1 MSRGASPGGSP
12 GGSPRSDNKGPSA
25 LRNELAA
32 AKKAVEVLK
41 MEKDAT
47 QEKLEKLHG
56 VLETERGALRE
67 VLQAARKAVDDLK
80 VEKQEVED
88 NLTKEQETTKWQAEE
103 IERLKRLQGGDS
115 SQTTILNQQI
125 TSLNTTIT
133 QLRQTITQHEM
144 TINQLRQENTQLR
157 QENSSLQQQ
166 LEDARRS
173 GGNQQASDA
182 ENSKLRQTI
191 SDLQSQLD
199 QFRSQ
204 QSQSSAGDAQ
214 LAEQLR
220 IASDAK
226 VHLEIVLER
235 MKSEHQAELDRMAA
249 RIPPPGAG
257 GASDAENSKLRQT
270 ISDLQSQLDQFRSQ
284 QSQSSAGDAQ
294 LAQLAEQL
302 RIAIDAKVHLEIVL
316 ERMKKE
322 HQAELD
328 RMAARVPPPGAGGG
342 DANTRQL
349 EAVHK
354 KNLMKLVNVQRE
366 CGIRW
371 MNQILFRHSLHARVA
386 TFVWWKCYA
395 NAQLGS
401 SVVPDIDAL
410 RAKHAQQFQMLTNA
424 KDEELQMLI
433 ADIDALR
440 AKHAQELQMLTDAKD
455 EELQMLT
462 DAKDEELKAQLA
474 QAGRGL
480 KRWME
485 DRELEGEADHRRRK
499 TQAIKMLCKVLAQWA
514 AGTVAGCVIQWKLN
528 FAESSTDNLTDRY
541 NAAMVAKL
549 RMLRRQS
556 AVLAMK
562 EIITRWMNTEQNLGF
577 MRWHGNLKNDK
588 ALRKLFLLE
597 SKAKDAGMASYWK
610 DEAER
615 VAALFD
621 KRKAAFEATQKDH
634 EYHRKDLQDRHDAK
648 LAELEKVKAELNIA
662 VGDLAHQM
670 NESETARQN
679 YERLSEVNARLE
691 NVVRDHVVEGAVMR
705 GKLGKQGSVIGGN
718 VNQRWCVLD
727 ARQLSLFEDQ
737 SEHLAKTVIPLK
749 DIAHIR
755 ADPEFKR
762 HGFQIHLKD
771 NKEAREHQKTETF
784 RFEANSSD
792 DMQAWMDNLNKLQG
806 NQGALNESW
815 DSIRAN
821 YVDQIKIEQDRL
833 FLVQQNFTTYKTDC
847 TQKADEQLQKLE
859 EKYEA
864 LLKGQAKIDDDLWMW
879 VERHMWQQTSAQGL
893 GFGEQ
898 KMAQALGGT
907 GGIPCHIATNWTDF
921 EGKNAGTEID
931 EHCTGANDGQKTT
944 FTVNFECPSNME
956 EVMAV
961 VKIQKQQVV
970 AAPPVPIKDPKEEVK
985 KLQRL
990 MVLRNPS
997 PPRSKSRG
1005 AGDHSASPRGKSPP
1019 KKRGTGSI
1027 SSSPRR

>member
-56 VLETERGALRE
+56 VLETERSALRE

-125 TSLNTTIT
+125 TTLNQTIT
-133 QLRQTITQHEM
+133 ELRQTITEHTQ
-144 TINQLRQENTQLR
+144 TINQLRT
-157 QENSSLQQQ
+157 ENSSLQQQ
-166 LEDARRS
+166 LEDARRN

-182 ENSKLRQTI
+182 ENSQLRQTI

-199 QFRSQ
+199 QFRNQ
-204 QSQSSAGDAQ
+204 QSQ
-214 LAEQLR
+214 
-220 IASDAK
+220 
-226 VHLEIVLER
+226 
-235 MKSEHQAELDRMAA
+235 HQAELDRMAA
-249 RIPPPGAG
+249 RMPPPGA
-257 GASDAENSKLRQT
+257 
-270 ISDLQSQLDQFRSQ
+270 
-284 QSQSSAGDAQ
+284 SS
-294 LAQLAEQL
+294 
-302 RIAIDAKVHLEIVL
+302 
-316 ERMKKE
+316 
-322 HQAELD
+322 
-328 RMAARVPPPGAGGG
+328 GGG
-342 DANTRQL
+342 DNRQL
-349 EAVHK
+349 EAQNK
-354 KNLMKLVNVQRE
+354 KNIAKLQNVQRE

-371 MNQILFRHSLHARVA
+371 MNHILARHRLHSQVA

-401 SVVPDIDAL
+401 SVAPDVA
-410 RAKHAQQFQMLTNA
+410 
-424 KDEELQMLI
+424 
-433 ADIDALR
+433 ALR
-440 AKHAQELQMLTDAKD
+440 AKHAQEMQMLTD
-455 EELQMLT
+455 Q
-462 DAKDEELKAQLA
+462 KDEELKAQLA

-485 DRELEGEADHRRRK
+485 DRELEGLNDAMRRK
-499 TQAIKMLCKVLAQWA
+499 QQGLKMLCKVLAQWA
-514 AGTVAGCVIQWKLN
+514 NGTVAGCVIQWKLN
-528 FAESSTDNLTDRY
+528 LSESSTDNLTDRY

-577 MRWHGNLKNDK
+577 MRWHQNLNNDK
-588 ALRKLFLLE
+588 ALKKLFLLQ

-621 KRKAAFEATQKDH
+621 KRKASFESTQVDQEH
-634 EYHRKDLQDRHDAK
+634 HRKDLQDRYDAK
-648 LAELEKVKAELNIA
+648 LAELARIRAECNVA
-662 VGDLAHQM
+662 VGDLALQM
-670 NESETARQN
+670 NQSETDRQSC
-679 YERLSEVNARLE
+679 ERLSEINQQLE
-691 NVVRDHVVEGAVMR
+691 NVVRNHVVEGAVMR
-705 GKLGKQGSVIGGN
+705 GKLQKQGSVLSGG
-718 VNQRWCVLD
+718 VNPRWCVLD

-737 SEHLAKTVIPLK
+737 SESLAKTVIPLK
-749 DIAHIR
+749 DIKSVAH
-755 ADPEFKR
+755 DDFKEF
-762 HGFQIHLKD
+762 GFQVHLKD

-784 RFEANSSD
+784 RFAAHSAKDLEAWLAAL
-792 DMQAWMDNLNKLQG
+792 QKLQG
-806 NQGALNESW
+806 NQPALNESW
-815 DSIRAN
+815 DQIQRN
-821 YVDQIKIEQDRL
+821 YKDEIKLLTDSL
-833 FLVQQNFTTYKTDC
+833 SVQQQNATVYKTDC
-847 TQKADEQLQKLE
+847 TQIAEQQMQELE
-859 EKYEA
+859 EKYTA
-864 LLKGQAKIDDDLWMW
+864 LLKQTGKIDDDLWMW
-879 VERHMWQQTSAQGL
+879 VERHMWQQTTAQGL

-898 KMAQALGGT
+898 KMAQALGGS
-907 GGIPCHIATNWTDF
+907 GGIPCHIATNWTDCD
-921 EGKNAGTEID
+921 GGNAGTEID
-931 EHCTGANDGQKTT
+931 EHCSGANDGKNTIYS
-944 FTVNFECPSNME
+944 VNFECPSNMD

-961 VKIQKQQVV
+961 IKIHKQQVT

-997 PPRSKSRG
+997 PPRSRSRG

>member
-56 VLETERGALRE
+56 VLETERSALRE

-125 TSLNTTIT
+125 TTLNQTIT
-133 QLRQTITQHEM
+133 ELRQTINEHTQ
-144 TINQLRQENTQLR
+144 TINQLRT
-157 QENSSLQQQ
+157 ENSSLQQQ

-182 ENSKLRQTI
+182 ENSQLRQTI

-204 QSQSSAGDAQ
+204 QSQ
-214 LAEQLR
+214 
-220 IASDAK
+220 
-226 VHLEIVLER
+226 
-235 MKSEHQAELDRMAA
+235 HQAELDRMAA
-249 RIPPPGAG
+249 RMPPPGAP
-257 GASDAENSKLRQT
+257 S
-270 ISDLQSQLDQFRSQ
+270 
-284 QSQSSAGDAQ
+284 
-294 LAQLAEQL
+294 
-302 RIAIDAKVHLEIVL
+302 
-316 ERMKKE
+316 
-322 HQAELD
+322 
-328 RMAARVPPPGAGGG
+328 GGG
-342 DANTRQL
+342 DTRQL
-349 EAVHK
+349 EALNK
-354 KNLMKLVNVQRE
+354 KQMMKLQNVQRE

-371 MNQILFRHSLHARVA
+371 MNHILARHRLHAQVA

-401 SVVPDIDAL
+401 SVTPDVA
-410 RAKHAQQFQMLTNA
+410 
-424 KDEELQMLI
+424 
-433 ADIDALR
+433 ALR
-440 AKHAQELQMLTDAKD
+440 AKHAQEMQMLID
-455 EELQMLT
+455 Q
-462 DAKDEELKAQLA
+462 KDEELKAQLA

-485 DRELEGEADHRRRK
+485 DRELEGEADAMRRK
-499 TQAIKMLCKVLAQWA
+499 GRGIKMLCKVLAQWA
-514 AGTVAGCVIQWKLN
+514 NGTVAGCVIQWKLN
-528 FAESSTDNLTDRY
+528 HAESSTDNLTDRY

-577 MRWHGNLKNDK
+577 MRWHQNLNNDK
-588 ALRKLFLLE
+588 ALKKLFLLQ

-621 KRKAAFEATQKDH
+621 KRKAAFESTQKDQ

-648 LAELEKVKAELNIA
+648 LAELEKVRAECNVA
-662 VGDLAHQM
+662 VGDLALQM
-670 NESETARQN
+670 NQSEADRQSC
-679 YERLSEVNARLE
+679 ERLTEINVQLE
-691 NVVRDHVVEGAVMR
+691 NVVRNHVVEGAVMR
-705 GKLGKQGSVIGGN
+705 GKLQKQGSVLSGG
-718 VNQRWCVLD
+718 VNPRWCVLD

-737 SEHLAKTVIPLK
+737 SESLAKTVIPLK
-749 DIAHIR
+749 DIAHTK
-755 ADPEFKR
+755 ADPEFKK
-762 HGFQIHLKD
+762 HGFQVHLKD

-784 RFEANSSD
+784 RFEANSAED
-792 DMQAWMDNLNKLQG
+792 LKAWLDNLNKLQG
-806 NQGALNESW
+806 NQPALNESW
-815 DSIRAN
+815 DQIQRN
-821 YVDQIKIEQDRL
+821 YKDEIT
-833 FLVQQNFTTYKTDC
+833 LVKDKLSVAQQNATVYKTDC
-847 TQKADEQLQKLE
+847 TQIAEQQMQQLE

-864 LLKGQAKIDDDLWMW
+864 LLKQTGKIDDDLWMW

-898 KMAQALGGT
+898 KMAQALGGA
-907 GGIPCHIATNWTDF
+907 GGIPCHIATNWTDCD
-921 EGKNAGTEID
+921 GGNAGTEID
-931 EHCTGANDGQKTT
+931 EHCSGANDGKNTT
-944 FTVNFECPSNME
+944 YTVNFECPSNMD

-961 VKIQKQQVV
+961 IKIHKQQVT

-997 PPRSKSRG
+997 PPRSRSRG